1 MKLRWAPGS
10 PFVRKVMVTAI
21 ETGLED
27 RIEIIETSYADPD
40 SDIVRANS
48 LGKVPALI
56 LDDGTVLA
64 NSPVICAYLDS
75 LQDGEKL
82 IPADGKAR
90 WQVLHLEGLADGLCE
105 SAIAVVR
112 ENVRPDEKQ
121 WTIFRDR
128 QWSKAERTMG
138 WLNNHAKTLEG
149 RLTIGHV
156 ALGCAIGWTIFRLS
170 DRFGDW
176 HTRWP
181 NVAEWFAAFDQRPSI
196 QVTKPR

>member
-1 MKLRWAPGS
+1 M
-10 PFVRKVMVTAI
+10 F
-21 ETGLED
+21 
-27 RIEIIETSYADPD
+27 
-40 SDIVRANS
+40 
-48 LGKVPALI
+48 
-56 LDDGTVLA
+56 
-64 NSPVICAYLDS
+64 
-75 LQDGEKL
+75 
-82 IPADGKAR
+82 
-90 WQVLHLEGLADGLCE
+90 HLEGLADGLCE

-128 QWSKAERTMG
+128 QWSKVERTMG
-138 WLNNHAKTLEG
+138 WLNDHAKFLEG

-181 NVAEWFAAFDQRPSI
+181 NVAEWFAAFDQRPSM
-196 QVTKPR
+196 QVTNPQ